1 MGIRTEAAAT
11 GGRAHPAT
19 RESRPGRPIVWWALV
34 GGAVLLLEIY
44 VFAHWILSGKA
55 TPTSTGSTPVPSWMS
70 IVAHTWEVAGVI
82 ALVWVINHFVIKP
95 WRRERTLTLDGMLV
109 LTFFTLFWQDPLLN
123 YHQTWA
129 TYNATFINFGNWA
142 ASAPGWL
149 APNGNLFAEP
159 IVWTLPVYVYASMG
173 GVLLANAVMRRAKA
187 RWPGLGTAGII
198 GVAMVFCMAFDFVLE
213 TIWMR
218 LGIYTYAGSIRWLTL
233 FSGHYYQFPIYEVVF
248 AGGMFTAFACVRY
261 FQNDK
266 GLSVAERG
274 VDELRVSRRAR
285 TSLRFLAIVG
295 IINVLMLV
303 TYNLPM
309 QWFGTHADPWPEDI
323 TKRSYLTNGI
333 CGPGTE
339 YACSGPAVPIPRPDS
354 AHLTPD
360 GELRVPN
367 GTDLPG

>member
-1 MGIRTEAAAT
+1 
-11 GGRAHPAT
+11 
-19 RESRPGRPIVWWALV
+19 
-34 GGAVLLLEIY
+34 
-44 VFAHWILSGKA
+44 
-55 TPTSTGSTPVPSWMS
+55 
-70 IVAHTWEVAGVI
+70 
-82 ALVWVINHFVIKP
+82 
-95 WRRERTLTLDGMLV
+95 
-109 LTFFTLFWQDPLLN
+109 
-123 YHQTWA
+123 
-129 TYNATFINFGNWA
+129 
-142 ASAPGWL
+142 
-149 APNGNLFAEP
+149 
-159 IVWTLPVYVYASMG
+159 MG

-309 QWFGTHADPWPEDI
+309 QWLRTPIRGPRTSRSVRISPTGSVVPGPSTRARAPPYRFPDP
-323 TKRSYLTNGI
+323 TR
-333 CGPGTE
+333 
-339 YACSGPAVPIPRPDS
+339 PI
-354 AHLTPD
+354 
-360 GELRVPN
+360 
-367 GTDLPG
+367 